1 MNIDIRSET
10 LRSELISFSTLA
22 RQIPPSRNGRPVA
35 ISTLHRWKLG
45 MQGVRL
51 DAVRIGG
58 RWYTSIAAFQ
68 KFCDE
73 LTRCRDSPPSLQPY
87 PEEADDAVDVALQ
100 ALGFDYGLISAED
113 EQ

>member
-10 LRSELISFSTLA
+10 LRSDLISFSTLA

-35 ISTLHRWKLG
+35 ISTLHRWKRG

-73 LTRCRDSPPSLQPY
+73 LTRCRNSPPSLQPY
-87 PEEADDAVDVALQ
+87 PDEADDAVDLALKSM
-100 ALGFDYGLISAED
+100 GFYKDLRSTEID
-113 EQ
+113 P